1 MVIDTSAVTAILRN
15 EPERSRFVQAIGAS
29 DARMMS
35 TASLVEVA
43 IVIERRHGA
52 EGVRELDQFLAT
64 AGIDLVALDLE
75 QANIARRAFTRFGKG
90 RHRAGLN
97 YGDCFSYALAI
108 AFGEPLLFKGD
119 DFVHTDVE
127 PLDFGALS

>member
-1 MVIDTSAVTAILRN
+1 MVIDTSALVAILRN
-15 EPERSRFVQAIGAS
+15 EPERLIFVRAIAAADSRF
-29 DARMMS
+29 MS
-35 TASLVEVA
+35 TATFVEIS
-43 IVIERRHGA
+43 IVIEKKRSA
-52 EGVRELDQFLAT
+52 EGGRELDQFLAT
-64 AGIDLVALDLE
+64 AGIDLVPVDAE

-127 PLDFGALS
+127 PLDFGALP